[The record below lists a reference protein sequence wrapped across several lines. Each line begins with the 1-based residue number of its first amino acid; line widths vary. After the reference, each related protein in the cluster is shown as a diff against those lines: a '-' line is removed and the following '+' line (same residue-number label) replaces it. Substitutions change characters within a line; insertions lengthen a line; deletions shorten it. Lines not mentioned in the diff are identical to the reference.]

1 MFAGRPDSPLSRR
14 LFVIGFDEACRR
26 VAAIAAPLGSER
38 IALDLAWDRV
48 LAAPVIARRSA
59 PEAAVS
65 AMDGYAV
72 READLASGPTRLR
85 LAGESFAGSPTGGPQ
100 LEAGACIRIF
110 TGAPMPAGADRVVM
124 QEVVQRDGDAVMFAG
139 RPSPSR
145 HVRAAGSDF
154 AAGETLLEPG
164 TRLTPQALVAAA
176 AADRDTVEVFVRPR
190 VAVLSTG
197 DELVAPGLA
206 ASAPGTIPESV
217 SFGVAA
223 LVRAWGGEVVSRQRL
238 RDDLPRLAQAAAAA
252 LEAADVVVVT
262 GGASVGERDYSKA
275 MFQDLGLRLN
285 FEKVAIKP
293 GKPVWVGRVGDRIVV
308 GLPGNPSAAM
318 VTARLFLAPILV
330 GLGGRRPEEA
340 WAWRTAPLVSPL
352 GVCGD
357 RECFHRARSTIDGVR
372 PVGNQDSSAQKDLAT
387 ADLLIR
393 RRPTARALAAG
404 ELVEVLAF

>member
-1 MFAGRPDSPLSRR
+1 M
-14 LFVIGFDEACRR
+14 IGFDEACRR
-26 VAAIAAPLGSER
+26 VAAMAGPLGAEQ
-38 IALDLAWDRV
+38 IALDLAWDRI
-48 LAAPVIARRSA
+48 LAAPVIARRTA

-72 READLASGPTRLR
+72 READLASGPIRLR
-85 LAGESFAGSPTGGPQ
+85 LVGESFAGSPSGGAC
-100 LEAGACIRIF
+100 LEAGACVRIF

-124 QEVVQRDGDAVMFAG
+124 QEVVQRDGDAVLFAE
-139 RPSPSR
+139 RPPPAR

-176 AADRDTVEVFVRPR
+176 AADRDIVEVFVRPR

-223 LVRAWGGEVVSRQRL
+223 LVRAWGGEVVCRRRL
-238 RDDLPRLAQAAAAA
+238 RDDLPSLAKAAASA
-252 LEAADVVVVT
+252 LDAADIVVVA

-275 MFQDLGLRLN
+275 MFQDLGLRLE

-293 GKPVWVGRVGDRIVV
+293 GKPVWVGRVGHRIVV

-318 VTARLFLAPILV
+318 VTARLFLAPILA
-330 GLGGRRPEEA
+330 GLGGRRPEDA
-340 WAWRTAPLVSPL
+340 LAWRTAPLVSPL
-352 GVCGD
+352 GACGD
-357 RECFHRARSTIDGVR
+357 RECFHRGRSTVDGVR
-372 PVGNQDSSAQKDLAT
+372 PEGNQDSSAQKDLAT

-393 RRPTARALAAG
+393 RRPAARALAAG

>member
-1 MFAGRPDSPLSRR
+1 
-14 LFVIGFDEACRR
+14 VISFDDACRR
-26 VAAIAAPLGSER
+26 VAAIATPLGVEQ
-38 IALDLAWDRV
+38 APLDLAWNRI
-48 LAAPVIARRSA
+48 LAAPLIARRSA

-72 READLASGPTRLR
+72 RESDLTSGPTRLR
-85 LAGESFAGSPTGGPQ
+85 LVGESFAGSPDGGPQ
-100 LEAGACIRIF
+100 LEPGACVRIF

-124 QEVVQRDGDAVMFAG
+124 QEGVRREGDAVVFAE
-139 RPSPSR
+139 RPSPAR

-154 AAGETLLEPG
+154 ASGEVLLEAG
-164 TRLTPQALVAAA
+164 TRLTPLALVAAA
-176 AADRDTVEVFVRPR
+176 AADQDTVEVYVRPR

-197 DELVAPGLA
+197 DELVAPGQA
-206 ASAPGTIPESV
+206 DHAPGTIPESV

-223 LVRAWGGEVVSRQRL
+223 LAQAWGAEVVCRRRL
-238 RDDLPRLAQAAAAA
+238 RDDLPALTRAARLALDSAH
-252 LEAADVVVVT
+252 VVVVT
-262 GGASVGERDYSKA
+262 GGASVGERDFSKT
-275 MFQDLGLRLN
+275 MFAEHGLRLE

-318 VTARLFLAPILV
+318 VTARLFLAPILA
-330 GLGGRRPEEA
+330 GLGGRRPEDA
-340 WAWRTAPLVSPL
+340 LAWRTLPLASPL
-352 GVCGD
+352 AACGE
-357 RECFHRARSTIDGVR
+357 RECFHRGRSAADGVR

-393 RRPTARALAAG
+393 RRAGARALGSG